1 MSQVPSDIAA
11 SAAQAGFQARQLLDQ
26 RDARR
31 AGQVHA
37 AARQVK
43 TVDEAGNTVET
54 TDNDNQ
60 VFTNAEGQGSQG
72 RAFEEDPPTAPAAA
86 SPPDPRGVRTDP
98 DGSLHV
104 DIEA

>member
-1 MSQVPSDIAA
+1 MSQVPSEIAA
-11 SAAQAGFQARQLLDQ
+11 SAAQAGFQAREITNQ
-26 RDARR
+26 REIRR

-43 TVDEAGNTVET
+43 TVDDAGNTVET

-72 RAFEEDPPTAPAAA
+72 RAFDETPTPSAPPA
-86 SPPDPRGVRTDP
+86 SPPPPGVHADP
-98 DGSLHV
+98 DGTLHV